1 LLWCKNNAIAPTE
14 SLPVQERRARA
25 LFPFASNPF
34 LIRNTT
40 KRNAANFGILVLKKP
55 FNIALVGNPNSGKSS
70 LFNALTGLRQRVGNF
85 PGVTVDKKTGNCTLS
100 DRFSAELTDLPGTYS
115 LYPRRTDE
123 WVAYRVLLMDDDTV
137 KPDMILLVADASN
150 LKRNLLFCS
159 QIIDLKIPVVVAL
172 TMMDIA
178 AGKGT
183 QIDVPRLERALG
195 VPVVPVNPRKN
206 KGITQ
211 LKKTIEQ
218 LALHPAPHPRP
229 FIANSEFAGAAIDE
243 AGRLVPGIS
252 DYKALHLLIH
262 HPTLNLPDNTRVAL
276 SNIAQQHNFNP
287 TKTQAEEIM
296 QRYSRIKGIMQQSVV
311 EADPLKKALFTER
324 LDNMLLH
331 RTWGYVILLAVLFL
345 LFQSVFW
352 IARYPMDGIEWI
364 FGRLSAWLGGILPI
378 AWWSDL
384 LVNGVLAGLSGI
396 LVFVPQIMILFGLIT
411 LLEDT
416 GYMARMSFLS
426 DKLMRKAGL
435 NGKSIM
441 PMISGFACAVPAI
454 MSARNIENRKERL
467 LTILVTPFMSCS
479 ARLPVYT
486 ILIALVIP
494 PKLYFGF
501 LSLQGMVMM
510 GLYLLG
516 IVMALLVAYVL
527 RFFIKIS
534 EKSYFILELPV
545 YRSPRWKNALA
556 TMVEKA
562 RIFVFDAGKVIMVI
576 SLLLW
581 VLSNF
586 GPPQRMKRVQEEYTL
601 AVRQPG
607 ADPAALEQQRRTKL
621 LENSFAGMTGK
632 FMEPLITPLGY
643 DWKIGIALVTSF
655 AAREVFVGTMAT
667 LYSVGE
673 DDVQSSSTL
682 REKMA
687 AATKPDGSKIYTAAT
702 GISLMIFYVLAM
714 QCMSTLAVVKRE
726 TRSWKWPLLQLVLMT
741 ALAYLMSWMAF
752 RLLR

>member
-1 LLWCKNNAIAPTE
+1 M
-14 SLPVQERRARA
+14 
-25 LFPFASNPF
+25 
-34 LIRNTT
+34 
-40 KRNAANFGILVLKKP
+40 
-55 FNIALVGNPNSGKSS
+55 GNPNSGKSS

-85 PGVTVDKKTGNCTLS
+85 PGVTVDKKTGTCRLS
-100 DRFSAELTDLPGTYS
+100 EGFSAELTDLPGTYS

-183 QIDVPRLERALG
+183 KIDIPRLERALG

-206 KGITQ
+206 KGISQ

-218 LALHPAPHPRP
+218 LALHPAARPRP
-229 FIANSEFAGAAIDE
+229 FIANRAFAEAAIE
-243 AGRLVPGIS
+243 EVQTLVPVIS

-262 HPTLNLPDNTRVAL
+262 HQTLVLSENTRAAL
-276 SNIAQQHNFNP
+276 GAIVQRQRFNA

-296 QRYSRIKGIMQQSVV
+296 ERYSRIKAIMQQAVV
-311 EADPLKKALFTER
+311 EADPLQKALFTER
-324 LDNMLLH
+324 LDNILLH
-331 RTWGYVILLAVLFL
+331 RTWGYVVLLGVLFL

-352 IARYPMDGIEWI
+352 IARYPMDGIEWL
-364 FGRLSAWLGGILPI
+364 FGKMAAGLGTALPQV
-378 AWWSDL
+378 WWSDL
-384 LVNGVLAGLSGI
+384 LINGVLAGLSGI

-435 NGKSIM
+435 NGKSVM

-516 IVMALLVAYVL
+516 ILMALLSAYVL
-527 RFFIKIS
+527 RFFIRIR

-545 YRSPRWKNALA
+545 YRGPRWKNALS

-586 GPPQRMKRVQEEYTL
+586 GPPAGMNRVRDEYKAAL
-601 AVRQPG
+601 QQSG
-607 ADPAALEQQRRTKL
+607 ADTVALEQQQRTRL
-621 LENSFAGMTGK
+621 LEHSFAGMTGK
-632 FMEPLITPLGY
+632 FIEPLIAPLGY

-673 DDVQSSSTL
+673 DDVKTAGTL

-687 AATKPDGSKIYTAAT
+687 AAVKPDGSKIYTVAT
-702 GISLMIFYVLAM
+702 GISLMVFYVLAM
-714 QCMSTLAVVKRE
+714 QCMSTLAIVKRE
-726 TRSWKWPLLQLVLMT
+726 TRTWKWPIVQLLMMT
-741 ALAYLMSWMAF
+741 SLAYLMSWIAY
-752 RLLR
+752 RLLS